1 MLSLVD
7 ILDDYI
13 TLKEQR
19 ITLSQEKA
27 RMDQLLLGMQDI
39 IYAYQSGG
47 MLPGST
53 STQFSPAS
61 SSAMASPQAE
71 VTTPISGNFC
81 IFVECAGPDQV
92 ISRIFL

>member
-1 MLSLVD
+1 MLSLAD

-19 ITLSQEKA
+19 ITLGQEKA

-47 MLPGST
+47 MLPGSI
-53 STQFSPAS
+53 STQFSGAS
-61 SSAMASPQAE
+61 SSALPSPQAE
-71 VTTPISGNFC
+71 VTTPMSGNC
-81 IFVECAGPDQV
+81 RVFVEGV
-92 ISRIFL
+92 VRVR